1 MKKNKFI
8 LLSTLWLI
16 GSIALFV
23 LVKLNPSL
31 DSLFYWWILGLF
43 IIIIWLFKLP
53 SIWLLLFS
61 FGLFILAGLL
71 TTFRTAHLAELIM
84 RISLV
89 GWLVGFTQSFFEYL
103 FKKTS

>member
-1 MKKNKFI
+1 MKKDKFI

-16 GSIALFV
+16 GSLALFM
-23 LVKLNPSL
+23 LVKLNPFL
-31 DSLFYWWILGLF
+31 KSLFYWWILGLF
-43 IIIIWLFKLP
+43 IILIWLFKLR

-71 TTFRTAHLAELIM
+71 TTFGLINLAELIM
-84 RISLV
+84 RISLI

-103 FKKTS
+103 SKKTS